1 MGRFTLVLGSTALHK
16 GTRARAIKTVLHPF
30 PTFDACHL
38 RASKK
43 MSLVNFVVAPFN
55 FLMTTGR
62 RVPSTVQ
69 SIPIWITPTTRQLSI
84 SNDNRISFGSSF

>member
-1 MGRFTLVLGSTALHK
+1 
-16 GTRARAIKTVLHPF
+16 
-30 PTFDACHL
+30 
-38 RASKK
+38 
-43 MSLVNFVVAPFN
+43 
-55 FLMTTGR
+55 MTTGR